1 VEGNE
6 IVTGPVSGP
15 SSPPEVIRAVNTG
28 SYVIAHNTIQCEWPD
43 PQAVG
48 IGVFSQIAS
57 WPMEQ
62 AVVAGNSVTMSPPPD
77 VLFTDLSAGIDVR
90 GFANGNVVANN
101 RIQGRA
107 RAALALDFFKNGGP
121 VNNTLIH
128 NDVNGFHPL
137 IADVV
142 IGSGV
147 MDTLLLGQQGTIQDD
162 GTNTVILP

>member
-1 VEGNE
+1 M
-6 IVTGPVSGP
+6 TGPVSGP

-62 AVVAGNSVTMSPPPD
+62 AVVADNSVTMSPPPD
-77 VLFTDLSAGIDVR
+77 VPHLLPVSARESTSR
-90 GFANGNVVANN
+90 GFANGNLVSEQQDSEAVPEP
-101 RIQGRA
+101 RF
-107 RAALALDFFKNGGP
+107 ALDFFKNGGP
-121 VNNTLIH
+121 ANNTLIH
-128 NDVNGFHPL
+128 NDVIGFVPL

-147 MDTLLLGQQGTIQDD
+147 IDTLLWHQLGTIQDD
-162 GTNTVILP
+162 GTNTVI